1 MDQIYP
7 IPAALLHSFPPI
19 LETLMETVRRIEQ
32 GQNETPP
39 ACCSCESTE
48 NTENLQRACPRSG
61 CASYYC
67 RDCLKTMFTLAVQ
80 EGLQFPAHCCGII
93 QIHTVL
99 PDLDADVAKAY
110 RAALEKYL
118 SVKNVYC
125 PVRTCSAF
133 IPDRLIP
140 IAHTSNSSGDRGPVD
155 LPEKPTKE
163 GGPVDLP
170 DTFPCP
176 ACKASV
182 CTRCYRVDHQPNACR
197 DDGRREAD
205 EYESEM
211 LTKFG
216 YKQCPRCGEAVT
228 RMFGCRHMRCRC
240 GADFCWACLSPKKD
254 CNGDCVAHE
263 SEEGSEPEQN
273 SEGSENGDADDDL
286 VQSPK
291 EPANLDLNTQAH
303 WENSGLDFG
312 DDPGDTRMPQI
323 WSCVHQFDEFMAAD
337 GEEYVECNRCFKTC
351 PGGRGAVMCYHCY
364 LLVCGDCEPHF
375 ATSKLEVKDEGE
387 EERVIGDEV
396 EAPEDEEV
404 LVEDDEVIAEA
415 ERRTDA
421 MSD

>member
-1 MDQIYP
+1 MSGRFAPTLQNSHVQRGVSSCFRSLYLSFRAESPRPFLASVLSLCNAFSQSLPLLLPSSTCLHSYSSASITPSMDQIYP

-228 RMFGCRHMRCRC
+228 RMFGCRHM
-240 GADFCWACLSPKKD
+240 
-254 CNGDCVAHE
+254 
-263 SEEGSEPEQN
+263 
-273 SEGSENGDADDDL
+273 
-286 VQSPK
+286 
-291 EPANLDLNTQAH
+291 
-303 WENSGLDFG
+303 
-312 DDPGDTRMPQI
+312 
-323 WSCVHQFDEFMAAD
+323 
-337 GEEYVECNRCFKTC
+337 
-351 PGGRGAVMCYHCY
+351 
-364 LLVCGDCEPHF
+364 
-375 ATSKLEVKDEGE
+375 
-387 EERVIGDEV
+387 
-396 EAPEDEEV
+396 
-404 LVEDDEVIAEA
+404 
-415 ERRTDA
+415 
-421 MSD
+421 